1 MKYEEN
7 KYAALE
13 EELWPE
19 LQNKKRNWKKILK
32 PVGLIGL
39 GLLCFL
45 GGCIY
50 VKASLPGQSEASL
63 KFDAVLDMM
72 ENKWYYA
79 DQVDDLEQ
87 TLVDNALLGLTY
99 SDIDLHTNYIPNS
112 YAQQYQSSVDAT
124 SVGIGVSYYTGSE
137 FVVTRVYKNSPAEIG
152 GLQKGDVI
160 IAVDGQSVDANDK
173 SLVLSD
179 LVMGEEGS
187 EVVITVKRGEEVLDF
202 TCIRGL
208 FSASAYGEIIDQN
221 VGYLAISDFGI
232 TTAQDA
238 RLYLDDMIKAGVTK
252 LMIDLRGDS
261 GGYITT
267 LQAMASLF
275 IPENKLVIYT
285 QDKDGN
291 RNDIYTI
298 GDNYTQFNEFVIL
311 VDGQSAS
318 ASEGFTIT
326 MKENLDNVTII
337 GTTTYGKGSMQDSYS
352 LLDGSILKLTTG
364 KWFSPNGI
372 NVDGI
377 GIEPDIAVDSHPVLT
392 MTIYEYDETSGH
404 TMDTVSQQNGVIQA
418 MLDYLDYP
426 VNRMDGYFDQSTQ
439 DACLTQYCKDN
450 DISYSD
456 SYDQTIYDAL
466 FDDVMYESKFDPLK
480 DTVYQKGMELLHE

>member
-87 TLVDNALLGLTY
+87 KLVDNALLGLTY

-439 DACLTQYCKDN
+439 DALTQYCKDN

>member
-311 VDGQSAS
+311 VDDQSAS

-439 DACLTQYCKDN
+439 DALTQYCKDN

-466 FDDVMYESKFDPLK
+466 FDDVMYESKFDTLK

>member
-318 ASEGFTIT
+318 ASESFTIT

-404 TMDTVSQQNGVIQA
+404 TIDTVSQQNGVIQA

-439 DACLTQYCKDN
+439 DALTQYCKDN

-466 FDDVMYESKFDPLK
+466 FDDVMYESKFDTLK

>member
-13 EELWPE
+13 EELWLE

-404 TMDTVSQQNGVIQA
+404 TIDTVSQQNGVIQA

-439 DACLTQYCKDN
+439 DALTQYCKDN

-466 FDDVMYESKFDPLK
+466 FDDVMYESKFDTLK

>member
-19 LQNKKRNWKKILK
+19 LQNKKRNWKKIVK

-50 VKASLPGQSEASL
+50 VKASSPGQSEASL

-187 EVVITVKRGEEVLDF
+187 EVVITVKRGDEVLDC

-291 RNDIYTI
+291 RNDIYIT

-364 KWFSPNGI
+364 KWFSPSGI

-404 TMDTVSQQNGVIQA
+404 TIDTVSQQNGVIQA

-426 VNRMDGYFDQSTQ
+426 VGRMDGYFDESTQ
-439 DACLTQYCKDN
+439 DSLTQYCKDN

-466 FDDVMYESKFDPLK
+466 FDDVMYESKFDTLK
-480 DTVYQKGMELLHE
+480 DTVYQKGLELLHE